1 MTSFHMGSAMR
12 SPSGTI
18 AKIVSE
24 NGGTSRAR
32 VDSEGADGKSSDLRS
47 TLATAYVYGVGFI
60 VALLVSAV
68 STTAIG
74 CASNWK
80 GSVGAVLGKD
90 NRTGRVFVRDAPP
103 GMPAERAGIRP
114 DDEIT
119 AIDDV
124 PVGKMTPEQVHEKL
138 AGDVGT
144 KVKLTVL
151 HAGDAPRDVLVE
163 RGPLRNDAK

>member
-1 MTSFHMGSAMR
+1 MR

-24 NGGTSRAR
+24 NGGTRRAR
-32 VDSEGADGKSSDLRS
+32 NDSEGAGGKSSDLRS
-47 TLATAYVYGVGFI
+47 TLATAYVYGGRFI
-60 VALLVSAV
+60 VGLLVATACAV
-68 STTAIG
+68 TAPSIG
-74 CASNWK
+74 CASSWK

-90 NRTGRVFVRDAPP
+90 NRTGRVFVRDAPA

-114 DDEIT
+114 EDEIT

-138 AGDVGT
+138 AGDVGS

-151 HAGDAPRDVLVE
+151 RPGDAPRDVLVE
-163 RGPLRNDAK
+163 RGPLRGESK